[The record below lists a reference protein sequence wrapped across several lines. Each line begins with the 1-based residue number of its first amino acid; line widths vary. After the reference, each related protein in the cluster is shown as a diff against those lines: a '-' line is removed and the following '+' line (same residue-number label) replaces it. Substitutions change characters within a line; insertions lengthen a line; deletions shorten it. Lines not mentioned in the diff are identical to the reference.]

1 MFPLRCIEL
10 RKMDLESFLRGRGIW
25 YRLLNKSPTI
35 HTADASK
42 VTGIPLNRITKSL
55 VFKVDGKPILAVIPG
70 NAKVDVHKLAAVLGV
85 KKVKLASFEEAE
97 ELSGY
102 PPGGTPPVHH
112 AKIGRVVF
120 DVRLTSFE
128 TIYGG
133 GGARDKLV
141 ELRVEDVLKLT
152 RSLVADI
159 SKV

>member
-1 MFPLRCIEL
+1 
-10 RKMDLESFLRGRGIW
+10 MDLESFLGSKGIW
-25 YRLLNKSPTI
+25 HRFLDKPSTI

-55 VFKVDGKPILAVIPG
+55 VFKADGKPILAVIPG
-70 NAKVDVHKLAAVLGV
+70 NAKVDVHKLAAVLGAKRV
-85 KKVKLASFEEAE
+85 ELASFEEAE
-97 ELSGY
+97 VLSGY
-102 PPGGTPPVHH
+102 PPGGTPPIHH
-112 AKIGRVVF
+112 AKIERVVF
-120 DVRLTSFE
+120 DVRLTSFD

-133 GGARDKLV
+133 GGTRDKLV